1 MLQVLKMF
9 ACTEKKSKV
18 FLERLSYKTIY
29 GLGTVNSRECTAS
42 VFHLNTKAYG
52 MVNER
57 YPCFQSWK
65 RMGILKTKLLLFLE
79 HFRNNNLLWRVNWSF
94 SWPNFCFPFEFK
106 SLWNVQ
112 WEVTL
117 FHTASYFFNPS
128 RVWEGKGEAKKI
140 NIVSKKYSTR
150 KWPSHPECSSR

>member
-1 MLQVLKMF
+1 MF

-57 YPCFQSWK
+57 YPCFQS
-65 RMGILKTKLLLFLE
+65 
-79 HFRNNNLLWRVNWSF
+79 
-94 SWPNFCFPFEFK
+94 
-106 SLWNVQ
+106 
-112 WEVTL
+112 
-117 FHTASYFFNPS
+117 
-128 RVWEGKGEAKKI
+128 
-140 NIVSKKYSTR
+140 
-150 KWPSHPECSSR
+150 

>member
-65 RMGILKTKLLLFLE
+65 QKTTTKLLLLQNYYCSLNILE
-79 HFRNNNLLWRVNWSF
+79 TTTFYGVWIDLSRDQTSVSHL
-94 SWPNFCFPFEFK
+94 
-106 SLWNVQ
+106 SLKACGMYN
-112 WEVTL
+112 E
-117 FHTASYFFNPS
+117 
-128 RVWEGKGEAKKI
+128 R
-140 NIVSKKYSTR
+140 
-150 KWPSHPECSSR
+150 